1 MKLRKIVS
9 IMTAAMLMM
18 PGAALCEEST
28 TDDGVEVVESVMLD
42 GESAVDVPVEN
53 APTLTDI
60 AAANSGSKLLESH
73 YSVADYVMTYSYS
86 DGQTLS
92 SETMSALVATDGT
105 PAYYETTD
113 ALSVVYDGQNR
124 YMMYEGGQ
132 NGVNVCLDD
141 SIKSYYDLEISG
153 YSLYAYVDGET
164 VTKCTQNGTNYTLTL
179 QISHGAYCD
188 ATGMSYGLDDDV
200 PVVTTLTLDTQTL
213 EISEWSVKAQPADG
227 IEITLKEGS
236 VVYDST
242 TLPEEYYKMAQP
254 DATRTLTIVTNPT
267 TDTTTQTITIAQG
280 ALPYLIAP
288 DGYTVAVMNSDG
300 QYVDPDYDA
309 MSLTDDVTMYLISE
323 T

>member
-1 MKLRKIVS
+1 MNLRKIVS

-53 APTLTDI
+53 APALTDI

-132 NGVNVCLDD
+132 KGVNVCLDD

-153 YSLYAYVDGET
+153 YSLYAYVDGEA

-200 PVVTTLTLDTQTL
+200 PVMTTLTLDTQTL
-213 EISEWSVKAQPADG
+213 EISEWNVKAQPADG

-267 TDTTTQTITIAQG
+267 TDTTTQNITIAQG